1 LFLYIFPNVSRT
13 PGIKKEGAISTNG
26 TCAIFHYLDL
36 GGHFE
41 NTILVERVKE
51 KERISGANRLW
62 QTCAI
67 TNVILFIVVIITT
80 EVMEFLLMIFPCM
93 KEKWWGIHT

>member
-1 LFLYIFPNVSRT
+1 
-13 PGIKKEGAISTNG
+13 
-26 TCAIFHYLDL
+26 L

-41 NTILVERVKE
+41 NKILVERVKE

-62 QTCAI
+62 QTWAI
-67 TNVILFIVVIITT
+67 TNVILFIAVITT
-80 EVMEFLLMIFPCM
+80 TRVMEFLLMIFPCM